1 MVRVGA
7 DPAYLQPVGAH
18 PLLEPGDRTDQLIET
33 ALDGRQVVV
42 QGHDLPSLPRLRLAT
57 LMRQRVLRATV
68 VVVKGSVAIGGAT
81 GAIPPP
87 RAGVRARRID
97 PVG

>member
-7 DPAYLQPVGAH
+7 DPAYLQPAGAD
-18 PLLEPGDRTDQLIET
+18 PLLQPGHGADQVIET

-57 LMRQRVLRATV
+57 LMRQRVLRGTV
-68 VVVKGSVAIGGAT
+68 VVVKGSVGIGGAT

-87 RAGVRARRID
+87 RTGVRARRID

>member
-7 DPAYLQPVGAH
+7 DPAYLQSAGAH
-18 PLLEPGDRTDQLIET
+18 PLLQPGDGTDQVIET

-68 VVVKGSVAIGGAT
+68 LVVKGSVGIGAVT
-81 GAIPPP
+81 GGIPPP
-87 RAGVRARRID
+87 RAGVRARHID
-97 PVG
+97 PGG